1 MRRCATRSALVA
13 PFAGRLAATNS
24 GALPERTA
32 PTAGRLGNM
41 APTARRLGGGRAGT
55 AHAQPSLDQ
64 FVPSTD
70 VSKAPWL

>member
-1 MRRCATRSALVA
+1 MTTAD
-13 PFAGRLAATNS
+13 RLC
-24 GALPERTA
+24 RIV

-41 APTARRLGGGRAGT
+41 APTAGRLGGGCAGT

-70 VSKAPWL
+70 VSKPPWL